1 MNEKPQLKRALGL
14 STAILLVISSMIGSG
29 VFKKIAPMSATLMD
43 NNLILLAWILAGIVS
58 MFGVFSYSG
67 LATLTEEGGGQFE
80 YFRIIYGKFF
90 AFLFGWTCFF
100 VIQSASISSIAFVFS
115 ESVNNLFNFKDPT
128 EGLKDVKL
136 FNYIFPF
143 QNSGVKIF
151 AIFTIIVLTVINY
164 FGVKKGGLLND
175 IFSYTKIAGILFLI
189 VIGFLLGGDAG
200 AVDAATNPMIKPEDF
215 NLISAMFTAMLMAF
229 WAYDGWINLAYM
241 GGEVKDP
248 KKNIP
253 IAIIGGTAAVMI
265 IYVVVNY
272 VYMRVMPIN
281 NFIEINSAGNQIAA
295 AEVAK
300 EILPGIGFTII
311 SILIMIC
318 TFGATNAS
326 LMSSPRIYHRMATQ
340 QLFFKN
346 FGKIHPKYQTPHISL
361 FFQMIWCS
369 ILVISGTFDQLTDM
383 LIFASFIFYGAG
395 ALGLIIMKR
404 KGKITAKVFGYPYVP
419 AIFVLFCIC
428 LTINTVI
435 TAPEVS
441 LTGLSFFLIGI
452 PVYYFL
458 KKQYAK
464 TDA

>member
-175 IFSYTKIAGILFLI
+175 IFSYTKIAGIVFLI

-281 NFIEINSAGNQIAA
+281 NFIEINNAGNQIAA

-326 LMSSPRIYHRMATQ
+326 LMSSPRIYHRS
-340 QLFFKN
+340 N
-346 FGKIHPKYQTPHISL
+346 
-361 FFQMIWCS
+361 
-369 ILVISGTFDQLTDM
+369 
-383 LIFASFIFYGAG
+383 
-395 ALGLIIMKR
+395 
-404 KGKITAKVFGYPYVP
+404 
-419 AIFVLFCIC
+419 
-428 LTINTVI
+428 
-435 TAPEVS
+435 
-441 LTGLSFFLIGI
+441 
-452 PVYYFL
+452 YFL
-458 KKQYAK
+458 KVLGRCILNFILRIYHSFFK
-464 TDA
+464 

>member
-1 MNEKPQLKRALGL
+1 
-14 STAILLVISSMIGSG
+14 
-29 VFKKIAPMSATLMD
+29 MD

-175 IFSYTKIAGILFLI
+175 IFSYTKIAGIVFLI

-200 AVDAATNPMIKPEDF
+200 AIDAATNPMIKPEDF

-253 IAIIGGTAAVMI
+253 CLLYTS
-265 IYVVVNY
+265 
-272 VYMRVMPIN
+272 P
-281 NFIEINSAGNQIAA
+281 
-295 AEVAK
+295 
-300 EILPGIGFTII
+300 
-311 SILIMIC
+311 
-318 TFGATNAS
+318 
-326 LMSSPRIYHRMATQ
+326 SPRDRTRSRMPSSA
-340 QLFFKN
+340 
-346 FGKIHPKYQTPHISL
+346 
-361 FFQMIWCS
+361 
-369 ILVISGTFDQLTDM
+369 
-383 LIFASFIFYGAG
+383 
-395 ALGLIIMKR
+395 
-404 KGKITAKVFGYPYVP
+404 
-419 AIFVLFCIC
+419 
-428 LTINTVI
+428 
-435 TAPEVS
+435 
-441 LTGLSFFLIGI
+441 
-452 PVYYFL
+452 
-458 KKQYAK
+458 
-464 TDA
+464 